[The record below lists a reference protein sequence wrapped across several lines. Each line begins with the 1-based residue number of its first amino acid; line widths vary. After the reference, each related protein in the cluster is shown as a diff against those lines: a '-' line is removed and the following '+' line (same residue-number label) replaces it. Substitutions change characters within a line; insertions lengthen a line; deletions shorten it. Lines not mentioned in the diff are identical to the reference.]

1 MHLEHE
7 TGDTIPTAGNLRG
20 AADFV
25 ISGGFTLS

>member
-1 MHLEHE
+1 MGVEF
-7 TGDTIPTAGNLRG
+7 GDTIPTAGNLYG